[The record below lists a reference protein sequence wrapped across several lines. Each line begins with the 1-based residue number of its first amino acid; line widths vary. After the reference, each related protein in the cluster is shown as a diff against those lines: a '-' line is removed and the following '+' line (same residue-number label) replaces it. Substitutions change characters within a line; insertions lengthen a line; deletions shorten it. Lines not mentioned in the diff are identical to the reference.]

1 MYNHVAVQGRLVRDP
16 ELRKTQSDVSVANFA
31 IAVDRDFKDRET
43 GERQADFF
51 DVVVWR
57 GTADF
62 VANFFHKGD
71 PAVVSGR
78 LQNNRYT
85 DKDGNNR
92 VRVEILAENVYF
104 GSSKRESSGGESGGS
119 VRKPEQGQN
128 TGGQTQMGGYANNEG
143 FAELT
148 EEDGDLPF

>member
-1 MYNHVAVQGRLVRDP
+1 MYNHVAVQGRLTRDP
-16 ELRKTQSDVSVANFA
+16 ELRKTQSDVSVANFSV
-31 IAVDRDFKDRET
+31 AVERDFKDRET
-43 GERQADFF
+43 GERQTDFF

-62 VANFFHKGD
+62 VANYFHKGD
-71 PAVVSGR
+71 MAIVSGR

-92 VRVEILAENVYF
+92 VRVEILADNVYF

-119 VRKPEQGQN
+119 YQN
-128 TGGQTQMGGYANNEG
+128 AEVKQNAGDQTQMGGYANNGG